1 METYI
6 DESKWEVEQFLLR
19 EKIDRDIFSQDVLD
33 DMAYQYYKN
42 FYSYDMDNDFAL
54 RAAVSEVLRKN
65 NIVVDGFEEWIP

>member
-19 EKIDRDIFSQDVLD
+19 EKIDRDIFSQDALN

-42 FYSYDMDNDFAL
+42 YYSYDMDNEFAL
-54 RAAVSEVLRKN
+54 RAAVSKVLRKN

>member
-1 METYI
+1 METYM
-6 DESKWEVEQFLLR
+6 DDAAWEVEQFLLR
-19 EKIDRDIFSQDVLD
+19 EKIDQNLLSQDVLN

-42 FYSYDMDNDFAL
+42 YYSYDMDNEFAL